1 MGVNAKQSVSGAV
14 ISGGNIRGSVGTGR
28 VDVYSYYTPN
38 VTQPDENTMQV
49 EYTPSE
55 RNMPDIEPVTL
66 ILPKGKDGVDGYTPQ
81 KGVDYFDGAQGPQGP
96 KGDKGEDG
104 YTPQKGVDYFD
115 GAQGPQG
122 PKGDKGEDGYTPQKG
137 VDYFTS
143 NDISQVANVAANLVR
158 DDIAAGIASAIGG
171 SY

>member
-104 YTPQKGVDYFD
+104 YTPQKGVDYF
-115 GAQGPQG
+115 
-122 PKGDKGEDGYTPQKG
+122 
-137 VDYFTS
+137 TS